1 MQSDELVSSLT
12 KFKKL
17 FGDYYC
23 YMATIPTYVSG
34 AMAMGWATDN
44 ADLRKVSLETLEA
57 RYKAAGLDTK
67 YYTPELHKG
76 AFALP
81 AYVKKLVP

>member
-1 MQSDELVSSLT
+1 
-12 KFKKL
+12 
-17 FGDYYC
+17 
-23 YMATIPTYVSG
+23 
-34 AMAMGWATDN
+34 MGWATDN